1 MYVFW
6 LRTALSSFF
15 EINWMFCICLENIF
29 WISIFVIMWAFFL
42 QELERKAAEL
52 QRKEQEMKNMQIN
65 GKLLIFYV
73 DCENIMGFY

>member
-1 MYVFW
+1 MNFY
-6 LRTALSSFF
+6 
-15 EINWMFCICLENIF
+15 FCNN
-29 WISIFVIMWAFFL
+29 VGFFL

-73 DCENIMGFY
+73 DCETIMGFY

>member
-1 MYVFW
+1 MNFYFCNNVG
-6 LRTALSSFF
+6 FF
-15 EINWMFCICLENIF
+15 F
-29 WISIFVIMWAFFL
+29 

-73 DCENIMGFY
+73 DCENIMGFYWHQIHCQIIPSGSEHTSHVL